1 MSILIPI
8 INGKSLRFS
17 GIKFKNEQIMHNA
30 DANHC
35 PNHRQVHLLY
45 IREASTAV
53 PVFEYHVP
61 LPLVEKAPP
70 VLQHIG
76 IAALFN

>member
-1 MSILIPI
+1 L
-8 INGKSLRFS
+8 KFS

-30 DANHC
+30 DANHYL
-35 PNHRQVHLLY
+35 NHRQVHLLHF
-45 IREASTAV
+45 IEASTAG

-70 VLQHIG
+70 VLQHKG